1 MEKEGP
7 RTSVDPSI
15 EQLAEEEVTGSRW
28 IFFVLLLGALISA
41 SATIYSFLMLYLIGI
56 LPLFLTF
63 IFLVLLASS
72 YYTVR
77 EWERVVLLR
86 WGRIRGVVSPGLRF
100 KIPGIE
106 KIIIRDMRTSA
117 LDVADQEVITKDNIS
132 VTIDAVVF
140 LRIVDPGTNVKRISE
155 YRAAIAAYSNTTLR
169 NVVGKMELDDLLA
182 EREKVAEDIKK
193 LVDEVAADWGV
204 DIERVELTDIRLPE
218 GMKRIMARQAEAE
231 REKRGVVIKA
241 QGELEAASK
250 LAKAAQT
257 LRTQPGALEL
267 RRLSTIS
274 DVSQD
279 QSNTIIFA
287 VPLEYLAPTM
297 SAAAL
302 AEVEAQKALKKQK
315 KVSE

>member
-7 RTSVDPSI
+7 NASSDPSI
-15 EQLAEEEVTGSRW
+15 GELEEKEVTGSRW
-28 IFFVLLLGALISA
+28 VFWVFLLGTLVSVAASIYGFLILS
-41 SATIYSFLMLYLIGI
+41 LIAI
-56 LPLFLTF
+56 LPLFSAF
-63 IFLVLLASS
+63 IFLALLGSS

-86 WGRIRGVVSPGLRF
+86 WGKIRGVVSPGLRF
-100 KIPGIE
+100 KIPAVE
-106 KIIIRDMRTSA
+106 KIIIRDLRTSA
-117 LDVADQEVITKDNIS
+117 LDIADQEVITKDNIS

-140 LRIVDPGTNVKRISE
+140 LRIVNPETNVRRISE

-241 QGELEAASK
+241 QGELEAAGK
-250 LAKAAQT
+250 LAQAART
-257 LRTQPGALEL
+257 LRSEPGALEL

-287 VPLEYLAPTM
+287 VPLESLAPTM
-297 SAAAL
+297 SVAAL
-302 AEVEAQKALKKQK
+302 AEVEAQKALKKRK
-315 KVSE
+315 KGAE